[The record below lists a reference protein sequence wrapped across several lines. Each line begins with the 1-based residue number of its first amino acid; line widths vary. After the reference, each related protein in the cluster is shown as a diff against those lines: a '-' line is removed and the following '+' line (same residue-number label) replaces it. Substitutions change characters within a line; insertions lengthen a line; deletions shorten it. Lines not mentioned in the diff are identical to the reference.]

1 MLTLSSVSKHFG
13 GLSVLRDISL
23 NVPGRDI
30 FGLIGPN
37 GAGKTTVFNLIT
49 GLLTP
54 NEGTIEFFGNR
65 LDGLP
70 PYRIA
75 RHGVARTFQNIRL
88 FKEMTA
94 LDNVLVALRRLTRYG
109 DLAALLPRT
118 AYWKAEQRERETAH
132 ALLSRVGLGDKA
144 NLAAG
149 ILPYG
154 EQRRVEIAR
163 ALATGPKLLLL
174 DEPAAGMNAAEKRE
188 LMDEIVHL
196 AEDGLNIM
204 IIEHDMRFIM
214 EVCRDIVVLNFGRMI
229 ARGSPEE
236 IRANPLVIEAYLGSD
251 DPSAAAFKS

>member
-1 MLTLSSVSKHFG
+1 
-13 GLSVLRDISL
+13 
-23 NVPGRDI
+23 
-30 FGLIGPN
+30 
-37 GAGKTTVFNLIT
+37 
-49 GLLTP
+49 
-54 NEGTIEFFGNR
+54 
-65 LDGLP
+65 
-70 PYRIA
+70 
-75 RHGVARTFQNIRL
+75 
-88 FKEMTA
+88 MTA
-94 LDNVLVALRRLTRYG
+94 LDNVLVALRPLTRYR

-118 AYWKAEQRERETAH
+118 GYRKAEQRERETAH
-132 ALLSRVGLGDKA
+132 ALLSRVGLRDKA

-149 ILPYG
+149 TLPYG

-174 DEPAAGMNAAEKRE
+174 DEPAAGMNAGEKRE

-251 DPSAAAFKS
+251 DPSAAVFKS